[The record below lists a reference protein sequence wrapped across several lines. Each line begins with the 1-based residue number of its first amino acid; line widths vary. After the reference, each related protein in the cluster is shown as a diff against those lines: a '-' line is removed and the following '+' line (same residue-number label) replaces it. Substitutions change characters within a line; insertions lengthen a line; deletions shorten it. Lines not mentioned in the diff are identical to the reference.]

1 MVNDPFVRAGA
12 PPHPPGLRDLR
23 EGPGSGPGGGRKGQV
38 GRLEMVKNAPNE
50 WQIRGFSGVASFW
63 DVNIIEHANILGT
76 QFYPLFGQTEC
87 ANSKLS

>member
-23 EGPGSGPGGGRKGQV
+23 EGPGRGPGGGRQGQV

-50 WQIRGFSGVASFW
+50 
-63 DVNIIEHANILGT
+63 
-76 QFYPLFGQTEC
+76 
-87 ANSKLS
+87 